1 MFSESAKRVA
11 GMRTVSDNPGQ
22 EFGVEMETE
31 LHWLKQDNDMKDER
45 SRVESVFFI
54 LVDLQDLTTEY
65 KAT

>member
-1 MFSESAKRVA
+1 
-11 GMRTVSDNPGQ
+11 MRTVSDNPGQ